1 MTARKKQP
9 RLASVKASDRYILA
23 GDFKMPHCRKQHY
36 SDLPLQHLDD
46 GINLPEFGA
55 NMGSMVSIPQ
65 RDRVVSMVM
74 DAVAEG
80 GKIIAGGRPPKRD
93 GAFFEPTIID
103 CAPDNSIAGQD
114 VSAPC

>member
-1 MTARKKQP
+1 MIARKKQP

-65 RDRVVSMVM
+65 RDRAVSMVM

-80 GKIIAGGRPPKRD
+80 GKIIAGGRPPNRD
-93 GAFFEPTIID
+93 GAFF
-103 CAPDNSIAGQD
+103 
-114 VSAPC
+114 

>member
-1 MTARKKQP
+1 MISKCHIA
-9 RLASVKASDRYILA
+9 A
-23 GDFKMPHCRKQHY
+23 KQHY
-36 SDLPLQHLDD
+36 NDLPLQHLDD

-65 RDRVVSMVM
+65 RDRAESMVM

-80 GKIIAGGRPPKRD
+80 GKIIAGGRPPNRD
-93 GAFFEPTIID
+93 GAFFEPNIID
-103 CAPDNSIAGQD
+103 CEPDNSIAGQD